1 MKRRGAAG
9 SRETLP
15 KGAGGIG
22 TAHAVAALQHAIHRY
37 FIWLILS
44 SYVLAAVFPGLGL
57 YFRSAELGAVSLPQ
71 GKIAVSLPPLML
83 AFLLFNAGLGVR
95 TAELSSLLRKPGLLL
110 AGAATNVAAP
120 LAFIASVSLLLA
132 SWSNA
137 DETQRILAGLALV
150 ASMPIAGTST
160 AWAQNA
166 NGNLALSLGLILLST
181 LCSPIL
187 SPLALHAA
195 GFLTT
200 GDYSEDLHELAQSSA
215 GSFLGVWVIL
225 PSLLGIATHK
235 LLGERRAASL
245 SPYMKIINSVVLLLL
260 NYSNASLSL
269 PSLVAQPDFDYL
281 AVMVGV
287 VVALC
292 FSMFAAGY
300 LLSRA
305 FRTERAAMASLMFGL
320 GMNNNGAGLVLASLE
335 LTDHPGVM
343 LPIICYNLVQH
354 FGASLADRLIARGG
368 FSRPH
373 EERAQTE

>member
-1 MKRRGAAG
+1 MSVAHAAAG
-9 SRETLP
+9 
-15 KGAGGIG
+15 
-22 TAHAVAALQHAIHRY
+22 LQHAIHRY
-37 FIWLILS
+37 FIWLIVS

-57 YFRSAELGAVSLPQ
+57 LVRRAELGALTLPQ
-71 GKIAVSLPPLML
+71 GKIAISMPPLML

-95 TAELSSLLRKPGLLL
+95 TAELSSLSRKPWLLI

-120 LAFIASVSLLLA
+120 LVFIAGVSVLMFL
-132 SWSNA
+132 WSNA
-137 DETQRILAGLALV
+137 DEAQQILTGLALV
-150 ASMPIAGTST
+150 ASMPIAGAST

-181 LCSPIL
+181 LSSPVL

-200 GDYSEDLHELAQSSA
+200 GDYSEDLHELAGSSA

-225 PSLLGIATHK
+225 PSLLGIATHRI
-235 LLGERRAASL
+235 LGGRLAAHL
-245 SPYMKIINSVVLLLL
+245 SPYMKIVNSIVLLLL

-269 PSLVAQPDFDYL
+269 PGLIAQPDFDYV
-281 AVMVGV
+281 AVMLMIV
-287 VVALC
+287 VLLC
-292 FSMFAAGY
+292 FSMFGAGY

-305 FRTERAAMASLMFGL
+305 FRAERKAMASLIFGL

-335 LTDHPGVM
+335 LPDHPGVM

-354 FGASLADRLIARGG
+354 FAASLADRVMATAKLAEPR
-368 FSRPH
+368 
-373 EERAQTE
+373 

>member
-1 MKRRGAAG
+1 VNLTHTV
-9 SRETLP
+9 S
-15 KGAGGIG
+15 
-22 TAHAVAALQHAIHRY
+22 ALQHFIHRY
-37 FIWLILS
+37 FIWLIVS
-44 SYVLAAVFPGLGL
+44 SYVLAAVFPALGL
-57 YFRSAELGAVSLPQ
+57 LIRNAELSAVSLPQ
-71 GKIAVSLPPLML
+71 GEIAVSAPPLML

-95 TAELSSLLRKPGLLL
+95 TDELSSLLRKPGLLL

-120 LAFIASVSLLLA
+120 LAFIAGGNVLLLL
-132 SWSNA
+132 WSNA
-137 DETQRILAGLALV
+137 DETQQILTGLALV
-150 ASMPIAGTST
+150 ASMPIAGAST

-181 LCSPIL
+181 LSSPLL

-235 LLGERRAASL
+235 ILGERRTAFL
-245 SPYMKIINSVVLLLL
+245 SPYLKIVNSLVLLLL

-269 PSLVAQPDFDYL
+269 PSVIAQPDFDFVAL
-281 AVMVGV
+281 MLGV
-287 VVALC
+287 VVVLC
-292 FSMFAAGY
+292 FSMFIAGY

-305 FRTERAAMASLMFGL
+305 FRAERAAMASLMFGL

-354 FGASLADRLIARGG
+354 FGASLADRLIVHGG

-373 EERAQTE
+373 